1 MVPGVDVLVQ
11 QQGGLAPLGGQ
22 QAGPA
27 GQGHPQ
33 LGQLAPSRR
42 RGRARDRVAPKVAA
56 AQNRAD
62 RDQSTSQGWWWAT
75 VVTRD
80 RAKQAASSTGVSR
93 RNWASA
99 LAGGAD
105 LAAEAPGQPSHF
117 RKAGWPPRTLA
128 SWVTT

>member
-1 MVPGVDVLVQ
+1 M
-11 QQGGLAPLGGQ
+11 
-22 QAGPA
+22 
-27 GQGHPQ
+27 
-33 LGQLAPSRR
+33 
-42 RGRARDRVAPKVAA
+42 APKVAA

-99 LAGGAD
+99 WLVVRIWLPKPRGS
-105 LAAEAPGQPSHF
+105 PSHF